1 MMRLI
6 IPMNA
11 WVFLKQE
18 NCRENLK
25 TQYLFKREMRITFI
39 TGITGQDGSYLAELL
54 LEKGY
59 EVHGLSRRT
68 SNHQNQ
74 TRIQHILS
82 HPKLHIHLGD
92 ITDFSGVQNILTGI
106 VAKYETFERFEI
118 YNLAAQSHVH
128 HSFAM
133 PEYTAKADALGPLSL
148 LEWIRAQESSVRQKI
163 RFYQASTSE
172 LYGKVQEVPQTEKT
186 PFYPRSPYGVAKLY
200 AFWIVK
206 NYRESYGMFAVNG
219 ILFNHESPRRGE
231 DFVTRKITKG
241 FANII
246 HGKQSVLS
254 IGNIDARR
262 DWGHAKDYV
271 EGMWRMLQVAVPDDY
286 VLAHG
291 KQHSVREFIEI
302 AYSYAT
308 KGNTLRWEG
317 EGVDEKGYDT
327 NTGELRVI
335 VNPEFFRP
343 AEVQSLLGNPQ
354 RAYDELEWKPNT
366 TFEELVHEMMEM
378 DLKTA

>member
-1 MMRLI
+1 
-6 IPMNA
+6 
-11 WVFLKQE
+11 
-18 NCRENLK
+18 
-25 TQYLFKREMRITFI
+25 MRIAFI

-74 TRIQHILS
+74 TRIQHILGV
-82 HPKLHIHLGD
+82 PKLHIHLGD
-92 ITDFSGVQNILTGI
+92 ITDFSGVQNILSGI
-106 VAKYETFERFEI
+106 LAKYNGFERFEI

-128 HSFAM
+128 HSFSM

-148 LEWIRAQESSVRQKI
+148 LEWIRAQEVSVRQKI

-172 LYGKVQEVPQTEKT
+172 LYGKVQEVPQTETT

-241 FANII
+241 FAGILQ
-246 HGKQSVLS
+246 GKQSVLS
-254 IGNIDARR
+254 IGNLDACR

-271 EGMWRMLQVAVPDDY
+271 EGMWRMLQTETPDDY
-286 VLAHG
+286 VLARG
-291 KQHSVREFIEI
+291 KQHSVREFLEI

-308 KGNTLRWEG
+308 KGSKLRWEG
-317 EGVDEKGYDT
+317 EGVDEKGYDMT
-327 NTGELRVI
+327 TGELRVS

-343 AEVQSLLGNPQ
+343 AEVQSLLGNPK
-354 RAYDELEWKPNT
+354 RAEEELLWKPQT
-366 TFEELVHEMMEM
+366 TFEQLVHEMMEM

>member
-1 MMRLI
+1 M
-6 IPMNA
+6 
-11 WVFLKQE
+11 K
-18 NCRENLK
+18 
-25 TQYLFKREMRITFI
+25 ITFI

-92 ITDFSGVQNILTGI
+92 ITDFSGVQNILTRILG
-106 VAKYETFERFEI
+106 KYETFERFEI

-148 LEWIRAQESSVRQKI
+148 LEWIRAQESSIRQKI

-172 LYGKVQEVPQTEKT
+172 LYGKVQEIPQTEKT

-231 DFVTRKITKG
+231 DFVTRKITLGLTQYLYGNK
-241 FANII
+241 
-246 HGKQSVLS
+246 KPLE
-254 IGNIDARR
+254 IGNLDAKR
-262 DWGHAKDYV
+262 DWGHARDFV
-271 EGMWRMLQVAVPDDY
+271 EGMWRMLQTETPDDF
-286 VLAHG
+286 VLSTG
-291 KQHSVREFIEI
+291 VQHSVREFIEI
-302 AYSYAT
+302 AYEYAT
-308 KGNTLRWEG
+308 SRKVVWEG
-317 EGVDEKGYDT
+317 EGVGEVGRDSKT
-327 NTGELRVI
+327 NEI
-335 VNPEFFRP
+335 VVKINPDFFRP
-343 AEVQSLLGNPQ
+343 AEVSTLLGNSQNAREILHWFPSTHFS
-354 RAYDELEWKPNT
+354 D
-366 TFEELVHEMMEM
+366 LVKEMM
-378 DLKTA
+378 DSDRKLLS